1 MANSNH
7 HCPVSLIMSI
17 TFQVVDVSCE
27 AADASFFVPQIQ
39 LSCASTTKFATLY
52 GYSEFGNTPSSPP
65 KKYKTITFNGF
76 SERVGFTAEQTP
88 RQCGGGKYIYSG
100 VGQVDSKGNVTSKWL
115 KNFYSPC
122 SKQFWPFEPLQ
133 TAPGAIR
140 TPNNQ
145 FVGYCWPSDPNS
157 CPTCDFNDA
166 HWPLLSNQYTGVPQI
181 DLGAFMHNVN
191 DPVVT
196 TTSWSVN
203 DVFYGLTSINESGSW
218 SVIATDTSYTV
229 TVGPNAYPAQSVFTN
244 PSVLVFPV
252 VSINGIAGE
261 YIVFT
266 DTNNYSAVLS
276 NEYTDAEA
284 LANATVVTGTGCTA
298 ANLPRTTGF
307 TSIFTDVAFSL
318 KFTNL
323 QNGKNYEA
331 TVQLL
336 EQKPGNIYINV
347 STRTYDFTATGPT
360 HQIDD
365 TLPTP
370 DPGKTIT
377 VRQPK
382 VSIIT

>member
-1 MANSNH
+1 
-7 HCPVSLIMSI
+7 MSI
-17 TFQVVDVSCE
+17 TFQVIDVTCE

-39 LSCASTTKFATLY
+39 LSCVSTTKFATVY
-52 GYSEFGNTPSSPP
+52 GYSEFGNTVSSPP
-65 KKYKTITFNGF
+65 KKYKTITFSGF
-76 SERVGFTAEQTP
+76 SERVGFTAEPTP
-88 RQCGGGKYIYSG
+88 RQCAGAKYIYSG
-100 VGQVDSKGNVTSKWL
+100 VGQVDSKGNVTSKWS
-115 KNFYSPC
+115 KNFYAQC
-122 SKQFWPFEPLQ
+122 AKQFWPFEPLQ
-133 TAPGAIR
+133 TVPGAIQ
-140 TPNNQ
+140 TTENKL
-145 FVGYCWPSDPNS
+145 VGYCWPSDPNS
-157 CPTCDFNDA
+157 CSTCDPNDA
-166 HWPLLSNQYTGVPQI
+166 HWPLLSNQYTGNQFV
-181 DLGAFMHNVN
+181 DLVGFMHNVN

-196 TTSWSVN
+196 KTSWSLN
-203 DVFYGLTSINESGSW
+203 DVFYGLTSIAEN
-218 SVIATDTSYTV
+218 APYTFTPDTSYTV
-229 TVGPNAYPAQSVFTN
+229 TVGPKSYPAQTAFTD
-244 PSVLVFPV
+244 PSTLVFPV
-252 VSINGIAGE
+252 VLINGIAGE
-261 YIVFT
+261 YVVFT

-323 QNGKNYEA
+323 QNGTNYEA

>member
-1 MANSNH
+1 
-7 HCPVSLIMSI
+7 MSI
-17 TFQVVDVSCE
+17 TFQVIDTTCE
-27 AADASFFVPQIQ
+27 AADASFFIPQIQ
-39 LSCASTTKFATLY
+39 LSCASTTKFATVR
-52 GYSEFGNTPSSPP
+52 GYSEFGTPSSPP
-65 KKYKTITFNGF
+65 KKYKTVTFNGF
-76 SERVGFTAEQTP
+76 SERVAFTAEPTP
-88 RQCGGGKYIYSG
+88 RQCGGAKYIYSG
-100 VGQVDSKGNVTSKWL
+100 VGQVDSLGNVTSKWS
-115 KNFYSPC
+115 KNFYAQC
-122 SKQFWPFEPLQ
+122 SKQFWPLEPLQ
-133 TAPGAIR
+133 TLPVAILTDGSNR
-140 TPNNQ
+140 
-145 FVGYCWPSDPNS
+145 FIGYCWTADSNS
-157 CPTCDFNDA
+157 CPTCDPIDG
-166 HWPLLSNQYTGVPQI
+166 HWPLLSNQYTGVPI
-181 DLGAFMHNVN
+181 ADLTGFMRNLSDAVIT
-191 DPVVT
+191 P
-196 TTSWSVN
+196 TSWSLN
-203 DVFYGLTSINESGSW
+203 DVFYGLTSINESGAW
-218 SVIATDTSYTV
+218 SVLATDMSYTV
-229 TVGPNAYPAQSVFTN
+229 TVGPNSYPAQTVFTS
-244 PSVLVFPV
+244 PATLVFPV
-252 VSINGIAGE
+252 VSIGGIAGE